1 MRSSVTL
8 FASKRVLPIGLAIT
22 LPGLAACARLLGIE
36 DAVCAPEL
44 DAECPDP
51 APGRASAQPGVNADG
66 ATEAIDGGR
75 DVADAGVSG
84 SSPSTASCARYCSI
98 VNGSCTG
105 PDQQYASDAACL
117 AVCGALPWGGAS
129 DSSGNTVQCRLVRAE
144 LASTTGEPS
153 DYCYAAGPGGG
164 GVCGSNC
171 EGYCALMTATCSELG
186 SVRECLEACAAVPDL
201 TRGPSMRPAATMLQ
215 SGNTLQCR
223 LFHVSAATLDPSGH
237 CPHAAGLEACVDP
250 L

>member
-8 FASKRVLPIGLAIT
+8 FASKRVLPIALAIT
-22 LPGLAACARLLGIE
+22 VPGLAACARLLGIE

-51 APGRASAQPGVNADG
+51 VRGMASAQPGVNADG
-66 ATEAIDGGR
+66 ATEA
-75 DVADAGVSG
+75 VAGDRAVVDAGASG
-84 SSPSTASCARYCSI
+84 STASCARYCSI

-117 AVCGALPWGGAS
+117 AVCGALPWGGAT
-129 DSSGNTVQCRLVRAE
+129 DGVSGNTVQCRLMRAE
-144 LASTTGEPS
+144 LAGTTGEPS

-186 SVRECLEACAAVPDL
+186 SLRECLDACAAVPDL
-201 TRGPSMRPAATMLQ
+201 SKGPSMRPAAMTIQ

-237 CPHAAGLEACVDP
+237 CAHAAGLEACVDP